1 MLSVG
6 LLGCG
11 EIGRSILSTIAK
23 SPIDG
28 ISIDVICCREKQ
40 EETARNLFPNAKIV
54 HSWSD
59 YDGLTPDIVVE
70 AAGQTAVVS
79 LGPAILAAGSD
90 LYLLSVGALA
100 DKELHEKMLEAAKSG
115 NSRIVIMS
123 GALAGF
129 DGLHSLRHSGL
140 ESVVYRSTKPPK
152 AWKGTLAESLIDLD
166 KVNGPTVFFKANAAE
181 AALQFPRNANLAAA
195 VALAGFG
202 FEKTQV
208 ELVADSN
215 SSGNSG
221 QIIASSKSA
230 TLTLQLKGEGFA
242 GNPKSSQIT
251 GLSVVAALTS
261 RVAPMFFA
269 S

>member
-1 MLSVG
+1 MISVG

-28 ISIDVICCREKQ
+28 ISIDVICCRERQ
-40 EETARNLFPNAKIV
+40 EQTASDLFPNAKIV

-59 YDGLTPDIVVE
+59 YDGPTPNIVVE

-123 GALAGF
+123 GALA
-129 DGLHSLRHSGL
+129 
-140 ESVVYRSTKPPK
+140 
-152 AWKGTLAESLIDLD
+152 D
-166 KVNGPTVFFKANAAE
+166 KVNGPTVFFRANAAE

-195 VALAGFG
+195 VALAGIG

-215 SSGNSG
+215 TFGNSG
-221 QIIASSKSA
+221 QIIATSKSA
-230 TLTLQLKGEGFA
+230 TLNLQLKGEGFA

-251 GLSVVAALTS
+251 GLSVVAALAS